1 MAEPDKSSGA
11 PTKQRQVRWTVI
23 LLVILALAFYIGFFL
38 IMGLHKP

>member
-1 MAEPDKSSGA
+1 MAEPDKSSGT
-11 PTKQRQVRWTVI
+11 PKQRQVRWTVI